1 MFDKL
6 YDKIIIPN
14 KINIKY
20 DKIINIFNLIMV
32 VHLYAYLMLHEPFF

>member
-20 DKIINIFNLIMV
+20 DKIINIFNLIIGGSS
-32 VHLYAYLMLHEPFF
+32 LCLFNAS